1 MSTKKG
7 KKIKK
12 IKKDVYETKNVHFKF
27 LIFTDI
33 KHVNGV
39 IIDADRARVN
49 GIKQLFKDFAYEEV
63 MAILPMN
70 KNFLQET
77 VVRSKRYIQ
86 VLQNVSRKNICT
98 SGMEKVRKDTED
110 SHKIVIPI
118 KPVVSE
124 ENPVQLLKEI
134 WEKSYKEGYL
144 DALSIIYKSNK
155 VSEKCQRKALFYAA
169 KTGDFLLIDT
179 LLNLGISIHTQDLK
193 GNTALFMAVKHGK
206 FNMMLYLLRAGAKL
220 EHVNLNNE
228 NVIIQGIKSC
238 RKIEIIRYLLDRG
251 LDVNHIDQDGMNAL
265 MCAITS
271 SEAQKSNEWMNI
283 VRSLIDA
290 KIDLNHKD
298 QLGKT
303 ALMHACSHYNENN
316 SEELIKLL
324 IERGADP
331 AIKDLDGRTA
341 RSYARD
347 LNHSKMMYLLQQ
359 NSPLTIPFL
368 DVQES
373 NMATASKVNYEKDSF
388 LSRNGYNTMKSS
400 AERWRILNKKVFP
413 NHSKQSTINF
423 MATMIKR
430 YKRQRGG
437 AKKYENAI
445 RTYEM
450 DIERILKE

>member
-1 MSTKKG
+1 MSKKRG
-7 KKIKK
+7 KKIKQ
-12 IKKDVYETKNVHFKF
+12 IKKDVYETKDVHFKF

-33 KHVNGV
+33 KHVNKV
-39 IIDADRARVN
+39 IIDTDRARMN
-49 GIKQLFKDFAYEEV
+49 EIKQLFKDFTYEEV
-63 MAILPMN
+63 RAILPMN
-70 KNFLQET
+70 KNFLKET
-77 VVRSKRYIQ
+77 VFRSKRYIQ
-86 VLQNVSRKNICT
+86 VLQNVSRKNIYIT
-98 SGMEKVRKDTED
+98 GMGEGKKDTKG
-110 SHKIVIPI
+110 SHKVVIP
-118 KPVVSE
+118 KQPAANE
-124 ENPVQLLKEI
+124 ENSVQLLKEI

-144 DALSIIYKSNK
+144 DALSVIYKSNK
-155 VSEKCQRKALFYAA
+155 VSEKWKRKALFYAA
-169 KTGDFLLIDT
+169 KTGDFLLMDT

-193 GNTALFMAVKHGK
+193 GNTALFKAVYHGK
-206 FNMMLYLLRAGAKL
+206 FKMMLYLLRAGAKL

-228 NVIIQGIKSC
+228 NVIIQAVKSC

-251 LDVNHIDQDGMNAL
+251 LDVNHTDRDGMNAL
-265 MCAITS
+265 MCAITNC
-271 SEAQKSNEWMNI
+271 EAQKSNEWMNI
-283 VRSLIDA
+283 VRCLIDA

-298 QLGKT
+298 QREKT
-303 ALMHACSHYNENN
+303 ALMLACSHYNEHN

-324 IERGADP
+324 LEKGADP

-341 RSYARD
+341 LSHARD

-359 NSPLTIPFL
+359 HSPLSIPFL
-368 DVQES
+368 EVQES
-373 NMATASKVNYEKDSF
+373 NMAIASKATYEKDSF

-400 AERWRILNKKVFP
+400 AERWRILNEKVFP